1 MSARGGTKPRRR
13 LSHPREGV
21 VRGAPPLRPLSDAEL
36 FASVASVDHVAL
48 RRSVAWLTA
57 KTVRFIGRNA

>member
-1 MSARGGTKPRRR
+1 MSARGGTPPRPRPR
-13 LSHPREGV
+13 KREGV

-36 FASVASVDHVAL
+36 FASVASVDHAAL

-57 KTVRFIGRNA
+57 KSVRIIGRDA